1 MRHLNPTSLVC
12 AVVCGW
18 AATASADGVGSVNIV
33 GYAWGGA
40 GFEFSPTTSLSVTAL
55 GYIGNDVYNAPY
67 QVSLWDTSG
76 DQLASALVS
85 TNTPWSGQGYFQA
98 ISSLTLDAG
107 DTYYLG
113 AVRPDNGLWLGN
125 AIISSGPDAN
135 GTFGVAPQISYLGY
149 ATGTNA
155 DGTFPAYVSNDP
167 SALLIGADFEFQ
179 LSSGGAN
186 GPMLAST
193 IPEPSVVGLAGC
205 ALAALLSWK
214 RRS

>member
-1 MRHLNPTSLVC
+1 
-12 AVVCGW
+12 
-18 AATASADGVGSVNIV
+18 
-33 GYAWGGA
+33 
-40 GFEFSPTTSLSVTAL
+40 VTAL
-55 GYIGNDVYNAPY
+55 GYIGSDVYNAPY

-98 ISSLTLDAG
+98 ISSLTLNAG

-113 AVRPDNGLWLGN
+113 AVRPDSALWLGDV
-125 AIISSGPDAN
+125 IIASGPDAN

-155 DGTFPAYVSNDP
+155 SGAFPGYVSNDP
-167 SALLIGADFEFQ
+167 SALLVGADFEFQ
-179 LSSGGAN
+179 LSSGSEN
-186 GPMLAST
+186 SPLLAST

-205 ALAALLSWK
+205 ALAALVSWK
-214 RRS
+214 RRH